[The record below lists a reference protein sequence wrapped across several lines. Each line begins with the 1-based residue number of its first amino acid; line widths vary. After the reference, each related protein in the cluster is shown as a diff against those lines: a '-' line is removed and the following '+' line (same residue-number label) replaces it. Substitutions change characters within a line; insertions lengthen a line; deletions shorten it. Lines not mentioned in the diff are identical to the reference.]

1 MKNLIIINIAA
12 GVVLVITSFFF
23 ATIPGNMWNF
33 LFWGQ
38 LHFLF
43 LLLILVNFIY
53 IFILWRKYKY
63 RSFIPLAIALICF
76 FLSPTMRYF
85 DNSPRRPQS
94 YFNEKNKQELTI
106 IAEELLQSSE
116 EEYIQ
121 ATKDKLKEYDLV
133 VMNANACEDVVEFG
147 YYCVRNWYTYTFSK
161 SELPEIYCGEP
172 IITECDILD
181 WGELV
186 GIIKTEND
194 PSKYKREEMVFEL
207 EIVYPFLAEH
217 LDGKYI
223 DKLIG
228 LPSIKSL
235 DSFLA
240 KHENQPITEALN
252 KRHSDYNKIITSR
265 LSKEE
270 RLKVIEVLNKHCHIS
285 SKLIENENI
294 RLLKKGRPPYIM
306 RGTLEFCKQRRFSPS
321 FQVTKHLHQLISDG
335 VIRVKDEEGHL
346 EVKSNLTDKEKR
358 NITWLQIELMN
369 CCYGNLIEKIQYSST
384 GKTKLSD
391 NWYFY
396 TD

>member
-1 MKNLIIINIAA
+1 M
-12 GVVLVITSFFF
+12 
-23 ATIPGNMWNF
+23 
-33 LFWGQ
+33 
-38 LHFLF
+38 
-43 LLLILVNFIY
+43 
-53 IFILWRKYKY
+53 LWRKYKY

-76 FLSPTMRYF
+76 LLSPTTMRYF
-85 DNSPRRPQS
+85 DNSPRMPHS
-94 YFNEKNKQELTI
+94 YFNEKNKQELTL
-106 IAEELLQSSE
+106 IAEELLQSHDE
-116 EEYIQ
+116 ENIQ
-121 ATKDKLKEYDLV
+121 ATKEKLKEYDLV
-133 VMNANACEDVVEFG
+133 VMNVNACEDVVEFG
-147 YYCVRNWYTYTFSK
+147 YYNLRTWCFYIFSK
-161 SELPEIYCGEP
+161 SELPEIYSGEP

-194 PSKYKREEMVFEL
+194 PSKYKREEMAFEL

-217 LDGKYI
+217 MDGKFI

-240 KHENQPITEALN
+240 KHENLLIMEALN
-252 KRHSDYNKIITSR
+252 KRHSDYNKIITSK

-294 RLLKKGRPPYIM
+294 RLLKKGRPPFLKKGQPPFR
-306 RGTLEFCKQRRFSPS
+306 RGTLEFCKQSRLSPS

-335 VIRVKDEEGHL
+335 VVRIKDEEGHL
-346 EVKSNLTDKEKR
+346 EVTPNLTDKEKLS
-358 NITWLQIELMN
+358 ITWLQIELMN
-369 CCYGNLIEKIQYSST
+369 CCYGNLIEKVQYSST
-384 GKTKLSD
+384 GKTRLADS
-391 NWYFY
+391 WYFY